1 MKIGLQT
8 YSPTGELWFDTS
20 DRSGK
25 VVGDLT
31 LSNNQVANV
40 GLANMG
46 TPYTIIPNP
55 TFDSWSD
62 SNGNSFSAP
71 FVASTLFQNSG
82 NTLTVQFSFS
92 TVSNPSAY
100 LYYGVY

>member
-8 YSPTGELWFDTS
+8 YSSTGELWFDTN

-25 VVGDLT
+25 LAGDLT
-31 LSNNQVANV
+31 LLNNQSANV

-46 TPYTIIPNP
+46 TPFTIIPTP

-62 SNGNSFSAP
+62 NNGNTFSAP
-71 FVASTLFQNSG
+71 FVASTFFQNSG
-82 NTLTVQFSFS
+82 NTLSVQFSFS
-92 TVSNPSAY
+92 TSSNPSAY